1 VVWVYAPGLIGQTLD
16 AGNCLD
22 VTGLRLKLLLD
33 KAPLQVE
40 IGMRGADVLAGVPRG
55 LAYGTEN
62 KIGPVLVGDDP
73 DAEVL
78 GELYGFGAPGLI
90 CREIAGVQT
99 YFSAAPKLPA
109 TLLRAIAARAGA
121 HIYNEQ
127 DDITYV
133 NRSFVGLHTPRAGQ
147 RTFCFQEPTDLYD
160 VYRDQIVATSAL
172 EVTLDLPAR
181 HSALYFRGSRQDWMR
196 HL

>member
-1 VVWVYAPGLIGQTLD
+1 WVYAPGLIGETLD
-16 AGNCLD
+16 VGNCLD
-22 VTGLRLKLLLD
+22 VTGLRLKLLKD

-40 IGMRGADVLAGVPRG
+40 IRVRGADALLG
-55 LAYGTEN
+55 LSSGLRYGTER

-73 DAEVL
+73 DAAVL
-78 GELYGFGAPGLI
+78 GELYGFGEPGLI
-90 CREIAGVQT
+90 RKEMDGLQT

-109 TLLRAIAARAGA
+109 VLLRAIAADAGV
-121 HIYNEQ
+121 HVYNEQ

-147 RTFCFQEPTDLYD
+147 RTLRFQEPTDLYD
-160 VYRDQIVATSAL
+160 VYCEEAVATNAL
-172 EVTLDLPAR
+172 EVTLCLPAR
-181 HSALYFRGSRQDWMR
+181 YSALYFRGSREEWEC